1 MLFTGNDIV
10 STLSDL
16 GITHVVW
23 IPDTSLGLW
32 EPALEEA
39 TDIDLVR
46 VCREGEA
53 WPLAAGLIVGGK
65 TPILLMQ
72 TTGFFESGDALRNIV
87 FDLKMPVIS
96 IVGARNWLNP
106 ESTDTAKT
114 FAEPIL
120 KGWGVEYQIVATEED
135 KPKMADWLR
144 QCLTE
149 KKPGIVLLA
158 E

>member
-1 MLFTGNDIV
+1 MLFSGDEIV
-10 STLSDL
+10 SILTEL
-16 GITHVVW
+16 GVTHVIW

-32 EPALEEA
+32 ESALEA
-39 TDIDLVR
+39 SHDFDLLR

-65 TPILLMQ
+65 KPLLMIQ

-87 FDLKMPVIS
+87 FDLKLPVIA

-120 KGWGVEYQIVATEED
+120 KAWGIDYEIVARQDD
-135 KPKMADWLR
+135 KPKLASSLR
-144 QCLTE
+144 HCLAENT
-149 KKPGIVLLA
+149 PGIVLLA